1 MIALPPVDPA
11 DFIMKAGDE
20 MQKCIN
26 KLFNEVSLEE
36 AANAE
41 ILDEKFAPDCLAK
54 LQAEYYKKLEIIWAS
69 IPTYY
74 HSSFEAVY
82 KNPPLNVAGDL
93 DALGKITEDEQSH
106 ADRLQ
111 NLDSTRSKVTADIAN
126 VLNRDVKELKLRTL
140 GTRTCQGKRSE
151 QRTP

>member
-41 ILDEKFAPDCLAK
+41 ILDEKYAPDCLAK

-93 DALGKITEDEQSH
+93 DALEK
-106 ADRLQ
+106 AYAAA
-111 NLDSTRSKVTADIAN
+111 V
-126 VLNRDVKELKLRTL
+126 
-140 GTRTCQGKRSE
+140 KRSFWE
-151 QRTP
+151 KLGKTNYKDVEAYKALLKQYADNLLGAMHGRFVDVVANIRY